1 MVVGVPILGEDD
13 SLEEVFVLL
22 EEVNG
27 LEDLLAFWDTQRAS
41 FAKII
46 LHIDDDKS
54 PRHILFILSTLVVTK
69 NKSIFIS

>member
-1 MVVGVPILGEDD
+1 MVFGVPILGEDD
-13 SLEEVFVLL
+13 RLEEVFVLL

-54 PRHILFILSTLVVTK
+54 P
-69 NKSIFIS
+69 